1 LQHLLVNNKGN
12 MNKHLKAIR
21 KKLEGER
28 DEHLADL
35 EVYLTNLV
43 GVGEHPDFGEV
54 IEKKIKK
61 IEGLDSQIDTIN
73 KYFNDDQM
81 ALLG

>member
-1 LQHLLVNNKGN
+1 MKA
-12 MNKHLKAIR
+12 HLKAIR

-54 IEKKIKK
+54 VQKK
-61 IEGLDSQIDTIN
+61 IEKIDTLDSQIDTID
-73 KYFNDDQM
+73 KYFSDTQM
-81 ALLG
+81 ELLG

>member
-1 LQHLLVNNKGN
+1 MTI

-35 EVYLTNLV
+35 EVYLTNPV
-43 GVGEHPDFGEV
+43 GVGEHPGIGEV
-54 IEKKIKK
+54 IQQKVEK
-61 IEGLDSQIDTIN
+61 IESFDSQIECIN
-73 KYFNDDQM
+73 KYFNNDE
-81 ALLG
+81 

>member
-1 LQHLLVNNKGN
+1 

-54 IEKKIKK
+54 VQKKIKK

-73 KYFNDDQM
+73 KYFSDDQM

>member
-1 LQHLLVNNKGN
+1 

-54 IEKKIKK
+54 VEKKIKK

>member
-1 LQHLLVNNKGN
+1 

-54 IEKKIKK
+54 VEKKIKK
-61 IEGLDSQIDTIN
+61 IEGLDSQIDTID
-73 KYFNDDQM
+73 KYFDDDQIA
-81 ALLG
+81 ALLR

>member
-1 LQHLLVNNKGN
+1 

-54 IEKKIKK
+54 VEKKIKK

-73 KYFNDDQM
+73 KYFDDSQTE
-81 ALLG
+81 LICEC

>member
-1 LQHLLVNNKGN
+1 
-12 MNKHLKAIR
+12 MNAHLKAIR

-54 IEKKIKK
+54 VQKK
-61 IEGLDSQIDTIN
+61 IEKIDTLDSQIDTID
-73 KYFNDDQM
+73 KYFSDTQM
-81 ALLG
+81 ELLG

>member
-1 LQHLLVNNKGN
+1 

-61 IEGLDSQIDTIN
+61 IESLDSQIDTIN
-73 KYFNDDQM
+73 KYFDDSQTE
-81 ALLG
+81 LICEC